1 MQELTT
7 INNTQVLVKEFS
19 GQRVVTFKDI
29 DAVHGRPDG
38 TASRNFRSNRDH
50 FIEGEDYFKIC
61 ADEFRRRWDGLPQRA
76 TEDVTLITESGY
88 LMLVKSF
95 TDDLAWKVQ
104 RELVK
109 GYFRAKSSDPQFS
122 TLSPQLQALINIE
135 MRQHEQ
141 ERQMN
146 KLALQV
152 QRNSDTM
159 DKVTA
164 AYVAP
169 ISSGDNWQE
178 SANHTINAL
187 VEHFGLNHQM
197 FRRELYEELERESG
211 CDLQQRLTRLKNRMK
226 AAGLPSPNAEPSRNL
241 PSFLRTKSSA
251 LSSSAFCAAGR
262 WNLQPP
268 KTLDLSTFLHTFRRN
283 TDYVDRERYCFH
295 SAIRRVRRQIRQ

>member
-1 MQELTT
+1 MNELTT

-19 GQRVVTFKDI
+19 GQRVITFKEI

-38 TASRNFRSNRDH
+38 TARRNFNTNKSH
-50 FIEGEDYFKIC
+50 LIEGEDYFVRNSSE
-61 ADEFRRRWDGLPQRA
+61 AQNEFGITAPNGL
-76 TEDVTLITESGY
+76 TLITESGY

-104 RELVK
+104 RQLVK
-109 GYFRAKSSDPQFS
+109 EYFRAKTSAPQFS

-135 MRQHEQ
+135 MRQQEQ

-146 KLALQV
+146 ELALKV
-152 QRNSDTM
+152 QHNSDTM

-187 VEHFGLNHQM
+187 VEHFCLNHQM

-226 AAGLPSPNAEPSRNL
+226 AAGATVTQCRAVTKLTIISQDKKLRSIFIGILRRRTLEFTAAE
-241 PSFLRTKSSA
+241 T
-251 LSSSAFCAAGR
+251 
-262 WNLQPP
+262 
-268 KTLDLSTFLHTFRRN
+268 
-283 TDYVDRERYCFH
+283 V
-295 SAIRRVRRQIRQ
+295 

>member
-7 INNTQVLVKEFS
+7 INNAEILVKEFS
-19 GQRVVTFKDI
+19 SQRVVTFKEI

-38 TASRNFRSNRDH
+38 TARKRFNDNREH
-50 FIEGEDYFKIC
+50 FIEGEDYFVRNS
-61 ADEFRRRWDGLPQRA
+61 DEAKNEFGITAPNGL
-76 TEDVTLITESGY
+76 TLITESGY

-109 GYFRAKSSDPQFS
+109 GYFRANSSDPQFS

-141 ERQMN
+141 ERQMDELDL
-146 KLALQV
+146 KV
-152 QRNSDTM
+152 QHNSDTM

-187 VEHFGLNHQM
+187 VEHFCLNHQM

-211 CDLQQRLTRLKNRMK
+211 CDLQQHLTRLKNRMK
-226 AAGLPSPNAEPSRNL
+226 AAGATVTQCRAVTKLTIISQDKKLRSIFIGILRRRTLEFTAAE
-241 PSFLRTKSSA
+241 TA
-251 LSSSAFCAAGR
+251 
-262 WNLQPP
+262 
-268 KTLDLSTFLHTFRRN
+268 
-283 TDYVDRERYCFH
+283 
-295 SAIRRVRRQIRQ
+295 

>member
-7 INNTQVLVKEFS
+7 INNTEILVKEFS
-19 GQRVVTFKDI
+19 GQRVVTFKEI

-38 TASRNFRSNRDH
+38 TAKRNFRSNRDH
-50 FIEGEDYFKIC
+50 FIEGEDFFILDQP
-61 ADEFRRRWDGLPQRA
+61 DEIRSLGIQRPQGG
-76 TEDVTLITESGY
+76 TPESVTLITESGY

-109 GYFRAKSSDPQFS
+109 GYFRAKSTQSQPLTPAQ
-122 TLSPQLQALINIE
+122 QLLAQASLLV
-135 MRQHEQ
+135 EQ
-141 ERQMN
+141 EQRISAMETRQDELDL
-146 KLALQV
+146 KV

-187 VEHFGLNHQM
+187 VEHFCLNHQM

-226 AAGLPSPNAEPSRNL
+226 AAGATVTQCRAVTKLTIISQDKKLRSIFIGILRRRTLEFTAAE
-241 PSFLRTKSSA
+241 T
-251 LSSSAFCAAGR
+251 
-262 WNLQPP
+262 
-268 KTLDLSTFLHTFRRN
+268 
-283 TDYVDRERYCFH
+283 V
-295 SAIRRVRRQIRQ
+295 

>member
-7 INNTQVLVKEFS
+7 INNAEILVKEFS
-19 GQRVVTFKDI
+19 GQRVVTFKEI

-61 ADEFRRRWDGLPQRA
+61 ADEFRRRWDGLPQKA

-109 GYFRAKSSDPQFS
+109 GYFRAKSTQSQPLTPAQ
-122 TLSPQLQALINIE
+122 QLLAQASLLV
-135 MRQHEQ
+135 EQ
-141 ERQMN
+141 EQRISAMETRQDELDL
-146 KLALQV
+146 KV

-187 VEHFGLNHQM
+187 VEHFCLNHQM

-226 AAGLPSPNAEPSRNL
+226 AAGATVTQCRAITKLTIISQDKK
-241 PSFLRTKSSA
+241 LRSIFIGI
-251 LSSSAFCAAGR
+251 LR
-262 WNLQPP
+262 RR
-268 KTLDLSTFLHTFRRN
+268 TLEFTASET
-283 TDYVDRERYCFH
+283 
-295 SAIRRVRRQIRQ
+295 A

>member
-7 INNTQVLVKEFS
+7 INNAEILVKEFS
-19 GQRVVTFKDI
+19 GQRVVTFKEI

-61 ADEFRRRWDGLPQRA
+61 ADEFRRRWDGLPQKA

-104 RELVK
+104 REIVK
-109 GYFRAKSSDPQFS
+109 GYFRAKSTQSQPLTPAQ
-122 TLSPQLQALINIE
+122 QLLAQASLLV
-135 MRQHEQ
+135 EQ
-141 ERQMN
+141 EQRISAMETRQDE
-146 KLALQV
+146 LALKV

-187 VEHFGLNHQM
+187 VEHFCLNHQM
-197 FRRELYEELERESG
+197 FRREIYEELERESG

-226 AAGLPSPNAEPSRNL
+226 AAGATVTQCRAVTKLTIISQDKKLRSIFIGILRRRTLEFTAAE
-241 PSFLRTKSSA
+241 TA
-251 LSSSAFCAAGR
+251 
-262 WNLQPP
+262 
-268 KTLDLSTFLHTFRRN
+268 
-283 TDYVDRERYCFH
+283 
-295 SAIRRVRRQIRQ
+295 

>member
-7 INNTQVLVKEFS
+7 INNTEILVKEFS
-19 GQRVVTFKDI
+19 GQRVVTFKEI

-38 TASRNFRSNRDH
+38 TAKRNFRSNRDH
-50 FIEGEDYFKIC
+50 FIEGEDFFILDQP
-61 ADEFRRRWDGLPQRA
+61 DEIRSLGIQRPQGG
-76 TEDVTLITESGY
+76 TPESVTLITESGY

-109 GYFRAKSSDPQFS
+109 GYFRAKSTQSQPLTPAQ
-122 TLSPQLQALINIE
+122 QLLAQASLLV
-135 MRQHEQ
+135 EQ
-141 ERQMN
+141 EQRISAMETRQDELDL
-146 KLALQV
+146 KV

-187 VEHFGLNHQM
+187 VEHFCLNHQM

-226 AAGLPSPNAEPSRNL
+226 AAGATVTQCRAVTKLTIISQDKKLRSIFIGILRRRTLEFTAAE
-241 PSFLRTKSSA
+241 TA
-251 LSSSAFCAAGR
+251 
-262 WNLQPP
+262 
-268 KTLDLSTFLHTFRRN
+268 
-283 TDYVDRERYCFH
+283 
-295 SAIRRVRRQIRQ
+295 

>member
-7 INNTQVLVKEFS
+7 INNAEILVKEFS
-19 GQRVVTFKDI
+19 GQRVVTFKEI

-38 TASRNFRSNRDH
+38 TARKRFNDNREH
-50 FIEGEDYFKIC
+50 FIEGEDFFKVKC
-61 ADEFRRRWDGLPQRA
+61 SEVRPFFGQTPPNGFNPDADI
-76 TEDVTLITESGY
+76 TLITESGY

-109 GYFRAKSSDPQFS
+109 GYFRVKSFDPQFS

-146 KLALQV
+146 ELALKV

-187 VEHFGLNHQM
+187 VEHFCLNHQM

-226 AAGLPSPNAEPSRNL
+226 AAGATVTQCRSVTKLTIISQDKKLRSIFIGILRRRTLEFTAAENA
-241 PSFLRTKSSA
+241 
-251 LSSSAFCAAGR
+251 
-262 WNLQPP
+262 
-268 KTLDLSTFLHTFRRN
+268 
-283 TDYVDRERYCFH
+283 
-295 SAIRRVRRQIRQ
+295 

>member
-7 INNTQVLVKEFS
+7 INNAEILVKEFS
-19 GQRVVTFKDI
+19 GQRVVTFKEI

-38 TASRNFRSNRDH
+38 TARKRFNDNREH

-61 ADEFRRRWDGLPQRA
+61 ASEFRTHWDGLPQRA

-109 GYFRAKSSDPQFS
+109 GYFRAKSTQSQPLTPAQ
-122 TLSPQLQALINIE
+122 QLLAQASLLV
-135 MRQHEQ
+135 EQ
-141 ERQMN
+141 EQRISAMETRQDE
-146 KLALQV
+146 LALKV

-159 DKVTA
+159 DKVTS

-187 VEHFGLNHQM
+187 VEHFCLNHQM

-226 AAGLPSPNAEPSRNL
+226 AAGATVTQCRAVTKLTIISQDKKLRSIFIGILRRRTLEFTAAE
-241 PSFLRTKSSA
+241 TA
-251 LSSSAFCAAGR
+251 
-262 WNLQPP
+262 
-268 KTLDLSTFLHTFRRN
+268 
-283 TDYVDRERYCFH
+283 
-295 SAIRRVRRQIRQ
+295 

>member
-1 MQELTT
+1 MNELTT

-19 GQRVVTFKDI
+19 GQRVVTFKEI

-38 TASRNFRSNRDH
+38 TARKRFNDNREH
-50 FIEGEDYFKIC
+50 FIEGEDFFKIC
-61 ADEFRRRWDGLPQRA
+61 ASEFRTHWDGLPQKA

-109 GYFRAKSSDPQFS
+109 GYFRAKSTQSQPLTPAQ
-122 TLSPQLQALINIE
+122 QLLAQASLLV
-135 MRQHEQ
+135 EQ
-141 ERQMN
+141 EQRISAMETRQN
-146 KLALQV
+146 ELDLKV
-152 QRNSDTM
+152 QHNSDTM

-187 VEHFGLNHQM
+187 VEHFCLNHQM

-226 AAGLPSPNAEPSRNL
+226 AAGATVTQCRAVTKLTIISPDKKLRSIFIGILRRRTLEFTAAENA
-241 PSFLRTKSSA
+241 
-251 LSSSAFCAAGR
+251 
-262 WNLQPP
+262 
-268 KTLDLSTFLHTFRRN
+268 
-283 TDYVDRERYCFH
+283 
-295 SAIRRVRRQIRQ
+295 

>member
-1 MQELTT
+1 MNELTT

-19 GQRVVTFKDI
+19 GQRVVTFKEI

-38 TASRNFRSNRDH
+38 TARRNFNTNKSH
-50 FIEGEDYFKIC
+50 LIEGEDYFVRNSSE
-61 ADEFRRRWDGLPQRA
+61 AQNEFGITAPNGL
-76 TEDVTLITESGY
+76 TLITESGY

-109 GYFRAKSSDPQFS
+109 GYFRVKSSDPQFS

-146 KLALQV
+146 ELALKV

-178 SANHTINAL
+178 SVNHTINAL
-187 VEHFGLNHQM
+187 VEHFCLNHQM

-226 AAGLPSPNAEPSRNL
+226 AAGATVTQCRAVTKLTIISQDKKLRSIFIGILRRRTLEFTAAENA
-241 PSFLRTKSSA
+241 
-251 LSSSAFCAAGR
+251 
-262 WNLQPP
+262 
-268 KTLDLSTFLHTFRRN
+268 
-283 TDYVDRERYCFH
+283 
-295 SAIRRVRRQIRQ
+295 

>member
-1 MQELTT
+1 MNELTT
-7 INNTQVLVKEFS
+7 INNTQILVKEFS
-19 GQRVVTFKDI
+19 DQRVVTFKEI

-38 TASRNFRSNRDH
+38 TARKRFNDNREH
-50 FIEGEDYFKIC
+50 FIEGEDYFVRNS
-61 ADEFRRRWDGLPQRA
+61 DEAKNEFGITAPNGL
-76 TEDVTLITESGY
+76 TLITESGY

-104 RELVK
+104 RQLVK
-109 GYFRAKSSDPQFS
+109 EYFRAKSSDPQFS

-135 MRQHEQ
+135 MRQQEQ

-146 KLALQV
+146 ELALKV
-152 QRNSDTM
+152 QHNSDTM

-187 VEHFGLNHQM
+187 VEHFCLNHQM

-226 AAGLPSPNAEPSRNL
+226 AAGATVTQCRAVTKLTIISQDKKLRSIFIGILRRRTLEFTAAENA
-241 PSFLRTKSSA
+241 
-251 LSSSAFCAAGR
+251 
-262 WNLQPP
+262 
-268 KTLDLSTFLHTFRRN
+268 
-283 TDYVDRERYCFH
+283 
-295 SAIRRVRRQIRQ
+295 

>member
-7 INNTQVLVKEFS
+7 INNTEILVKEFS
-19 GQRVVTFKDI
+19 GQRVVTFKEI

-38 TASRNFRSNRDH
+38 TARKRFNDNRDH
-50 FIEGEDYFKIC
+50 FIEGEDFFVLNQPSEI
-61 ADEFRRRWDGLPQRA
+61 RTLGIQRPQGG
-76 TEDVTLITESGY
+76 TPESVTLITESGY

-146 KLALQV
+146 ELALKV

-187 VEHFGLNHQM
+187 VEHFCLNHQM

-226 AAGLPSPNAEPSRNL
+226 AAGATVTQCRAVTKLTIISQDKK
-241 PSFLRTKSSA
+241 LRSIFIGI
-251 LSSSAFCAAGR
+251 LR
-262 WNLQPP
+262 RR
-268 KTLDLSTFLHTFRRN
+268 TLEFTASET
-283 TDYVDRERYCFH
+283 
-295 SAIRRVRRQIRQ
+295 A

>member
-1 MQELTT
+1 MNELTT

-19 GQRVVTFKDI
+19 GQRVVTFKEI

-38 TASRNFRSNRDH
+38 TARRNFNTNKSH
-50 FIEGEDYFKIC
+50 LIEGEDYFVRNSSE
-61 ADEFRRRWDGLPQRA
+61 AQNEFGITAPNGL
-76 TEDVTLITESGY
+76 TLITESGY

-104 RELVK
+104 RQLVK
-109 GYFRAKSSDPQFS
+109 EYFRAKTSAPQFS

-135 MRQHEQ
+135 MRQQEQ

-146 KLALQV
+146 ELALKV
-152 QRNSDTM
+152 QHNSDTM

-187 VEHFGLNHQM
+187 VEHFCLNHQM

-226 AAGLPSPNAEPSRNL
+226 AAGATVTQCRTVTKLTIISQDKKLRSIFIGILRRRTLEFTAAENA
-241 PSFLRTKSSA
+241 
-251 LSSSAFCAAGR
+251 
-262 WNLQPP
+262 
-268 KTLDLSTFLHTFRRN
+268 
-283 TDYVDRERYCFH
+283 
-295 SAIRRVRRQIRQ
+295 

>member
-7 INNTQVLVKEFS
+7 INNAEILVKEFS
-19 GQRVVTFKDI
+19 SQRVVTFKEI

-38 TASRNFRSNRDH
+38 TAKRNFRSNRDH
-50 FIEGEDYFKIC
+50 FIEGEDFFILDQP
-61 ADEFRRRWDGLPQRA
+61 DEIRSLGIQRPQGG
-76 TEDVTLITESGY
+76 TPESVTLITESGY

-109 GYFRAKSSDPQFS
+109 GYFRAKSTQSQPLTPAQ
-122 TLSPQLQALINIE
+122 QLLAQASLLV
-135 MRQHEQ
+135 EQ
-141 ERQMN
+141 EQRISAMETRQN
-146 KLALQV
+146 ELDLKV
-152 QRNSDTM
+152 QHNSDTM

-187 VEHFGLNHQM
+187 VEHFCLNHQM

-226 AAGLPSPNAEPSRNL
+226 AAGATATQCRAVTKLTIISQDKKLRSIFIGILRRRTLEFTAAKNA
-241 PSFLRTKSSA
+241 
-251 LSSSAFCAAGR
+251 
-262 WNLQPP
+262 
-268 KTLDLSTFLHTFRRN
+268 
-283 TDYVDRERYCFH
+283 
-295 SAIRRVRRQIRQ
+295 

>member
-7 INNTQVLVKEFS
+7 INNAEILVKEFS
-19 GQRVVTFKDI
+19 GQRVVTFKEI

-38 TASRNFRSNRDH
+38 TARRNFNTNKSH
-50 FIEGEDYFKIC
+50 LIEGEDYFVRNSSE
-61 ADEFRRRWDGLPQRA
+61 AQNEFGITAPNGL
-76 TEDVTLITESGY
+76 TLITESGY

-146 KLALQV
+146 ELALKV

-187 VEHFGLNHQM
+187 VEHFCLNHQM

-226 AAGLPSPNAEPSRNL
+226 AAGATVTQCRAVTKLTIISQDKKLRSIFIGILRRRTLEFTAAE
-241 PSFLRTKSSA
+241 TA
-251 LSSSAFCAAGR
+251 
-262 WNLQPP
+262 
-268 KTLDLSTFLHTFRRN
+268 
-283 TDYVDRERYCFH
+283 
-295 SAIRRVRRQIRQ
+295 

>member
-19 GQRVVTFKDI
+19 GQRVVTFKEI

-38 TASRNFRSNRDH
+38 TARKRFNDNREH
-50 FIEGEDYFKIC
+50 FIEGEDFFKIC
-61 ADEFRRRWDGLPQRA
+61 ASEFRTHWDGLPQKA

-109 GYFRAKSSDPQFS
+109 GYFRAKSTQSQPLTPAQ
-122 TLSPQLQALINIE
+122 QLLAQASLLV
-135 MRQHEQ
+135 EQ
-141 ERQMN
+141 EQRISAMETRQDE
-146 KLALQV
+146 LALKV

-187 VEHFGLNHQM
+187 VEHFCLNHQM

-226 AAGLPSPNAEPSRNL
+226 AAGATVTQCRAVTKLTIISQDKKLRSIFIGILRRRTLEFTAAE
-241 PSFLRTKSSA
+241 TA
-251 LSSSAFCAAGR
+251 
-262 WNLQPP
+262 
-268 KTLDLSTFLHTFRRN
+268 
-283 TDYVDRERYCFH
+283 
-295 SAIRRVRRQIRQ
+295 

>member
-7 INNTQVLVKEFS
+7 INNSEILVKELS
-19 GQRVVTFKDI
+19 GQRVVTFKEI

-38 TASRNFRSNRDH
+38 TAKRNFRSNRDH
-50 FIEGEDYFKIC
+50 FIEGEDFFILDQP
-61 ADEFRRRWDGLPQRA
+61 DEIRSIGIQRPQGG
-76 TEDVTLITESGY
+76 TPESVTLITESGY

-109 GYFRAKSSDPQFS
+109 GYFRAKSTQSQPLTPAQ
-122 TLSPQLQALINIE
+122 QLLAQASLLV
-135 MRQHEQ
+135 EQ
-141 ERQMN
+141 EQRISAMETRQDELDL
-146 KLALQV
+146 KV

-187 VEHFGLNHQM
+187 VEHFCLNHQM

-226 AAGLPSPNAEPSRNL
+226 AAGATVTQCRAVTKLTIISQDKKLRSIFIGILRRRTLEFTAAE
-241 PSFLRTKSSA
+241 TA
-251 LSSSAFCAAGR
+251 
-262 WNLQPP
+262 
-268 KTLDLSTFLHTFRRN
+268 
-283 TDYVDRERYCFH
+283 
-295 SAIRRVRRQIRQ
+295 

>member
-7 INNTQVLVKEFS
+7 INNSEILVKEFS
-19 GQRVVTFKDI
+19 GQRVVTFKEI

-38 TASRNFRSNRDH
+38 TARRNFNTNKSH
-50 FIEGEDYFKIC
+50 LIEGEDYFVRNSSE
-61 ADEFRRRWDGLPQRA
+61 AQNEFGITAPNGL
-76 TEDVTLITESGY
+76 TLITESGY

-146 KLALQV
+146 ELALKV

-187 VEHFGLNHQM
+187 VEHFCLNHQM

-226 AAGLPSPNAEPSRNL
+226 AAGATVTQCRAVTKLTIISQDKK
-241 PSFLRTKSSA
+241 LRSIFIGI
-251 LSSSAFCAAGR
+251 LR
-262 WNLQPP
+262 RR
-268 KTLDLSTFLHTFRRN
+268 TLEFTASET
-283 TDYVDRERYCFH
+283 
-295 SAIRRVRRQIRQ
+295 A

>member
-7 INNTQVLVKEFS
+7 INNAEILVKEFS
-19 GQRVVTFKDI
+19 GQRVVTFKEI

-38 TASRNFRSNRDH
+38 TARKRFNDNREH

-61 ADEFRRRWDGLPQRA
+61 ASEFRTHWDGLPQRA

-109 GYFRAKSSDPQFS
+109 GYFRAKSTQSQPLTPAQ
-122 TLSPQLQALINIE
+122 QLLAQASLLV
-135 MRQHEQ
+135 EQ
-141 ERQMN
+141 EQRISAMETRQDELDL
-146 KLALQV
+146 KV

-187 VEHFGLNHQM
+187 VEHFCLNHQM

-226 AAGLPSPNAEPSRNL
+226 AAGATVTQCRAVTKLTIISQDKKLRSIFIGILRRRTLEFTAAENA
-241 PSFLRTKSSA
+241 
-251 LSSSAFCAAGR
+251 
-262 WNLQPP
+262 
-268 KTLDLSTFLHTFRRN
+268 
-283 TDYVDRERYCFH
+283 
-295 SAIRRVRRQIRQ
+295 

>member
-1 MQELTT
+1 MNELTT

-19 GQRVVTFKDI
+19 GQRVVTFKEI

-38 TASRNFRSNRDH
+38 TARKRFNDNREH
-50 FIEGEDYFKIC
+50 FIEGEDYFKITPS
-61 ADEFRRRWDGLPQRA
+61 EFRTAIGEMDARQQN
-76 TEDVTLITESGY
+76 DVTLITESGY

-104 RELVK
+104 RQLVK
-109 GYFRAKSSDPQFS
+109 EYFRAKSTQSQPLTPAQ
-122 TLSPQLQALINIE
+122 QLLAQASLLV
-135 MRQHEQ
+135 EQ
-141 ERQMN
+141 EQRISAMETRQDE
-146 KLALQV
+146 LTLQV

-187 VEHFGLNHQM
+187 VEHFCLNHQM

-226 AAGLPSPNAEPSRNL
+226 AAGATVTQCRAVTKLTIISQDKKLRSIFIGILRRRTLEFTAAENA
-241 PSFLRTKSSA
+241 
-251 LSSSAFCAAGR
+251 
-262 WNLQPP
+262 
-268 KTLDLSTFLHTFRRN
+268 
-283 TDYVDRERYCFH
+283 
-295 SAIRRVRRQIRQ
+295 

>member
-7 INNTQVLVKEFS
+7 INNSEILVKELS
-19 GQRVVTFKDI
+19 GQRVVTFKEI

-50 FIEGEDYFKIC
+50 FIEGEDYFKITP
-61 ADEFRRRWDGLPQRA
+61 DEFRRTFGEMDARQQN
-76 TEDVTLITESGY
+76 DVTLITESGY

-104 RELVK
+104 RQLVK
-109 GYFRAKSSDPQFS
+109 EYFRAKSTQSQPLTPAQ
-122 TLSPQLQALINIE
+122 QLLAQASLLV
-135 MRQHEQ
+135 EQ
-141 ERQMN
+141 EQRISAMETRQDE
-146 KLALQV
+146 LTLQV

-187 VEHFGLNHQM
+187 VEHFCLNHQM

-226 AAGLPSPNAEPSRNL
+226 AAGATVTQCRAVTKLTIISQDKKLRSIFIGILRRRTLEFTAAENA
-241 PSFLRTKSSA
+241 
-251 LSSSAFCAAGR
+251 
-262 WNLQPP
+262 
-268 KTLDLSTFLHTFRRN
+268 
-283 TDYVDRERYCFH
+283 
-295 SAIRRVRRQIRQ
+295 

>member
-7 INNTQVLVKEFS
+7 INNSEILVKELS
-19 GQRVVTFKDI
+19 GQRVVTFKEI

-50 FIEGEDYFKIC
+50 FIEGEDYFKITP
-61 ADEFRRRWDGLPQRA
+61 DEFRRTFGEMDARQQN
-76 TEDVTLITESGY
+76 DVTLITESGY

-104 RELVK
+104 RQLVK
-109 GYFRAKSSDPQFS
+109 EYFRAKSTQSQPLTPAQ
-122 TLSPQLQALINIE
+122 QLLAQASLLV
-135 MRQHEQ
+135 EQ
-141 ERQMN
+141 EQRISAMETRQDE
-146 KLALQV
+146 LALKV

-187 VEHFGLNHQM
+187 VEHFCLNHQM

-226 AAGLPSPNAEPSRNL
+226 AAGATVTQCRAVTKLTIISQDKKLRSIFIGILRRRTLEFTAAEN
-241 PSFLRTKSSA
+241 
-251 LSSSAFCAAGR
+251 
-262 WNLQPP
+262 
-268 KTLDLSTFLHTFRRN
+268 
-283 TDYVDRERYCFH
+283 V
-295 SAIRRVRRQIRQ
+295 

>member
-1 MQELTT
+1 MNELTT
-7 INNTQVLVKEFS
+7 INNTQILVKEFS
-19 GQRVVTFKDI
+19 DQRVVTFKEI

-38 TASRNFRSNRDH
+38 TARKRFNDNREH
-50 FIEGEDYFKIC
+50 FIEGEDYFVRNS
-61 ADEFRRRWDGLPQRA
+61 DEAKNEFGITAPNGL
-76 TEDVTLITESGY
+76 TLITESGY

-104 RELVK
+104 RQLVK
-109 GYFRAKSSDPQFS
+109 EYFRVKSSAPQFS

-135 MRQHEQ
+135 MRQQEQ

-146 KLALQV
+146 ELALKV

-187 VEHFGLNHQM
+187 VERFCLNHQI

-226 AAGLPSPNAEPSRNL
+226 AAGATVTQCRAVTKLTIISQDKKLRSIFIGILRRRTLEFTAAE
-241 PSFLRTKSSA
+241 TA
-251 LSSSAFCAAGR
+251 
-262 WNLQPP
+262 
-268 KTLDLSTFLHTFRRN
+268 
-283 TDYVDRERYCFH
+283 
-295 SAIRRVRRQIRQ
+295 

>member
-1 MQELTT
+1 MQELAT
-7 INNTQVLVKEFS
+7 INNTEILVKELS
-19 GQRVVTFKDI
+19 GQRVVTFKEI

-38 TASRNFRSNRDH
+38 TARKRFNDNREH
-50 FIEGEDYFKIC
+50 FIEGEDFFVLNQPSEI
-61 ADEFRRRWDGLPQRA
+61 RTLGIQRPQGG
-76 TEDVTLITESGY
+76 TPESVTLITESGY

-109 GYFRAKSSDPQFS
+109 GYFRAKSTQSQPLTPAQ
-122 TLSPQLQALINIE
+122 QLLAQASLLV
-135 MRQHEQ
+135 EQ
-141 ERQMN
+141 EQRISAMETRQDE
-146 KLALQV
+146 LALKV

-169 ISSGDNWQE
+169 SSSGDNWQE

-187 VEHFGLNHQM
+187 VEHFCLNHQM

-226 AAGLPSPNAEPSRNL
+226 AAGATVTQCRAVTKLTIISQDKKLRSIFIGILRRRTLEFTAAE
-241 PSFLRTKSSA
+241 TA
-251 LSSSAFCAAGR
+251 
-262 WNLQPP
+262 
-268 KTLDLSTFLHTFRRN
+268 
-283 TDYVDRERYCFH
+283 
-295 SAIRRVRRQIRQ
+295 

>member
-1 MQELTT
+1 MNELTT

-19 GQRVVTFKDI
+19 GQRVVTFKEI

-38 TASRNFRSNRDH
+38 TARKRFNDNREH
-50 FIEGEDYFKIC
+50 FIEGEDFFVLNQPSEI
-61 ADEFRRRWDGLPQRA
+61 RTLGIQRPQGG
-76 TEDVTLITESGY
+76 TPESVTLITESGY

-104 RELVK
+104 RQLVK
-109 GYFRAKSSDPQFS
+109 EYFRAKSTQSQPLTPAQ
-122 TLSPQLQALINIE
+122 QLLAQASLLV
-135 MRQHEQ
+135 EQ
-141 ERQMN
+141 EQRISAMETRQDE
-146 KLALQV
+146 LALKV

-187 VEHFGLNHQM
+187 VEHFCLNHQM

-226 AAGLPSPNAEPSRNL
+226 AAGATVTQCRAVTKLTIISQDKKLRSIFIGILRRRTLEFTAAENA
-241 PSFLRTKSSA
+241 
-251 LSSSAFCAAGR
+251 
-262 WNLQPP
+262 
-268 KTLDLSTFLHTFRRN
+268 
-283 TDYVDRERYCFH
+283 
-295 SAIRRVRRQIRQ
+295 

>member
-7 INNTQVLVKEFS
+7 INNSEILVKEFS
-19 GQRVVTFKDI
+19 GQRVVTFKEI

-38 TASRNFRSNRDH
+38 TARRNFNTNKSH
-50 FIEGEDYFKIC
+50 LIEGEDYFVRNSSE
-61 ADEFRRRWDGLPQRA
+61 AQNEFGITAPNGL
-76 TEDVTLITESGY
+76 TLITESGY

-109 GYFRAKSSDPQFS
+109 GYFRAKSSAPQFS

-146 KLALQV
+146 ELALKV
-152 QRNSDTM
+152 QHNSDTM

-187 VEHFGLNHQM
+187 VEHFCLNHQM

-226 AAGLPSPNAEPSRNL
+226 AAGATVTQCRAVTKLTIISQDKKLRSIFIGILRRRTLEFTAAENA
-241 PSFLRTKSSA
+241 
-251 LSSSAFCAAGR
+251 
-262 WNLQPP
+262 
-268 KTLDLSTFLHTFRRN
+268 
-283 TDYVDRERYCFH
+283 
-295 SAIRRVRRQIRQ
+295 

>member
-7 INNTQVLVKEFS
+7 INNTEILVKEFS
-19 GQRVVTFKDI
+19 GQRVVTFKEI

-38 TASRNFRSNRDH
+38 TARKRFNDNREH
-50 FIEGEDYFKIC
+50 FIEGEDFFKIC
-61 ADEFRRRWDGLPQRA
+61 ASEFRTHWDGLPQKA

-109 GYFRAKSSDPQFS
+109 GYFRAKSTQSQPLTPAQ
-122 TLSPQLQALINIE
+122 QLLEQARLLV
-135 MRQHEQ
+135 EQ
-141 ERQMN
+141 EQRLVAVENRQDE
-146 KLALQV
+146 LALKV

-187 VEHFGLNHQM
+187 VEHFCLNHQM

-226 AAGLPSPNAEPSRNL
+226 AAGATVTQCRAVTKLTIISQDKK
-241 PSFLRTKSSA
+241 LRSIFIGILRRRT
-251 LSSSAFCAAGR
+251 LEFTAAR
-262 WNLQPP
+262 KP
-268 KTLDLSTFLHTFRRN
+268 
-283 TDYVDRERYCFH
+283 V
-295 SAIRRVRRQIRQ
+295 

>member
-7 INNTQVLVKEFS
+7 INNTEILVKEFS
-19 GQRVVTFKDI
+19 GQRVVTFKEI

-50 FIEGEDYFKIC
+50 FIEGEDYFKITP
-61 ADEFRRRWDGLPQRA
+61 DEFRRAFGEMDARQQN
-76 TEDVTLITESGY
+76 DVTLITESGY

-109 GYFRAKSSDPQFS
+109 GYFRAKSTQSRPLTPAQ
-122 TLSPQLQALINIE
+122 QLLAQASLLV
-135 MRQHEQ
+135 EQ
-141 ERQMN
+141 EQRLVAVETRQDE
-146 KLALQV
+146 LALQV

-164 AYVAP
+164 AYTTP
-169 ISSGDNWQE
+169 IASGDNWQE

-187 VEHFGLNHQM
+187 VEHFCLNHQM

-226 AAGLPSPNAEPSRNL
+226 AAGATVTQCRAVTKLTIISQDKKLRSIFIGILRRRTLEFTAAENA
-241 PSFLRTKSSA
+241 
-251 LSSSAFCAAGR
+251 
-262 WNLQPP
+262 
-268 KTLDLSTFLHTFRRN
+268 
-283 TDYVDRERYCFH
+283 
-295 SAIRRVRRQIRQ
+295 